1 MSINSINRRREDL
14 IKQISQIEDEE
25 LLISLE
31 DQIFT
36 YQQGAREP
44 LSCPESMQIRS
55 VAHFRSL
62 IDQVLEDDRNGKM
75 LDADEVFAELEIIS
89 PLAKKQLKELKDFNQ
104 ILYGTSRA
112 NQIYFSIKDCLQV
125 LTDFPGLGY
134 IEPTLQDYPQCFR
147 TFFSIRI

>member
-1 MSINSINRRREDL
+1 MKKLKR
-14 IKQISQIEDEE
+14 
-25 LLISLE
+25 
-31 DQIFT
+31 
-36 YQQGAREP
+36 
-44 LSCPESMQIRS
+44 
-55 VAHFRSL
+55 
-62 IDQVLEDDRNGKM
+62 
-75 LDADEVFAELEIIS
+75 IIS

-147 TFFSIRI
+147 TFSAFEFKNRLLDRRWCYKNSHVLWNSSETGKVTLYNRTYFRLGL